1 MPRCSEVMTREP
13 VCCEPADS
21 ISKAAEV
28 MKREDVGSVPVVESR
43 NDARLV
49 GIVTDR
55 DIVVKVVADGRNV
68 EGTTVQDAMTPDPV
82 CCREDDDVSRAVSLM
97 EERQVR
103 RMPVVGADGRL
114 AGIIAQADIATRL
127 HRDRT
132 TGELVEAISESG
144 TVRK

>member
-1 MPRCSEVMTREP
+1 MPKCSEVMTREP

-21 ISKAAEV
+21 ISKVAEV

-43 NDARLV
+43 IDPRLV

-55 DIVVKVVADGRNV
+55 DIVVKVVADGRSV
-68 EGTTVQDAMTPDPV
+68 DGARVSDAMTPDPV
-82 CCREDDDVSRAVSLM
+82 CCQEDDDVSRAVSLM

-103 RMPVVGADGRL
+103 RIPVVGSDGRL

-127 HRDRT
+127 QKDRT
-132 TGELVEAISESG
+132 TGELVEAISEPG
-144 TVRK
+144 TSRK

>member
-1 MPRCSEVMTREP
+1 MPKCSEVMTREP
-13 VCCEPADS
+13 VCCEPADP

-28 MKREDVGSVPVVESR
+28 MKREDVGSVPVVES
-43 NDARLV
+43 AGRLV

-55 DIVVKVVADGRNV
+55 DIVVKVLADGRSV
-68 EGTTVQDAMTPDPV
+68 EHATVREAMTANPV
-82 CCREDDDVSRAVSLM
+82 SCREDEDISRAVSLM

-127 HRDRT
+127 NKDRT
-132 TGELVEAISESG
+132 TGELVEAISDSG
-144 TVRK
+144 NARR

>member
-1 MPRCSEVMTREP
+1 MPKCSEVMTREP
-13 VCCEPADS
+13 VCCEPGDP

-28 MKREDVGSVPVVESR
+28 MKRADVGSVPVVDSKS
-43 NDARLV
+43 AGRLV

-55 DIVVKVVADGRNV
+55 DIVLKVLADGRSV
-68 EGTTVQDAMTPDPV
+68 EDSTVRDAMTANPAS
-82 CCREDDDVSRAVSLM
+82 CREDDDVSRAVSLM

-127 HRDRT
+127 NKDRT
-132 TGELVEAISESG
+132 TGELVEAISEG
-144 TVRK
+144 GNARR

>member
-1 MPRCSEVMTREP
+1 MPKCSEVMTREP
-13 VCCEPADS
+13 VCCEPADP
-21 ISKAAEV
+21 ISRAAEV

-43 NDARLV
+43 ADGRLI

-55 DIVVKVVADGRNV
+55 DIVVKVLAGGRNV
-68 EGTTVQDAMTPDPV
+68 EGARVQDAMTPNPV
-82 CCREDDDVSRAVSLM
+82 CCQEEDDVSRAVSLM

-127 HRDRT
+127 NRDRT
-132 TGELVEAISESG
+132 TGELVEAISEPG
-144 TVRK
+144 TARK